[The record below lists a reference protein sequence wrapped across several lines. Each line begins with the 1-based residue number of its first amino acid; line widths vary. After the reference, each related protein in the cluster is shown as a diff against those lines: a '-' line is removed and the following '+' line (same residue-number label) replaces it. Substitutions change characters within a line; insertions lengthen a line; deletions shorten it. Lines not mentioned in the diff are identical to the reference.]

1 VRHCAAPALVLPIPY
16 DTDMVVEHHV
26 VLELPFEIGLAPKPD
41 PIQILALD
49 GSDQSL
55 DESMRTRRCGNGVR
69 GELQFIRHLGFEID
83 CCSVAA
89 SDTTEGLRLEEEVRR
104 RISHTA
110 ELAQLNVIGNARF

>member
-1 VRHCAAPALVLPIPY
+1 VRHCAAPALVLPTSY
-16 DTDMVVEHHV
+16 DTDMFVEHHV

-89 SDTTEGLRLEEEVRR
+89 SDTTESLRLEEEVRR